1 MENPRSE
8 TNQPIPVGMYYFP
21 DTLHYGEKDLQTWLP
36 ELSAMG
42 ITSLIL
48 QADLQRAVPEAFI
61 HGLLSAGIEPV
72 IQYHL
77 QLSNP
82 PRPEDVQNVWEAYAH
97 WGVKKILFFDKPNDR
112 SVWTASAWAQQD
124 LIERFL
130 DRYIPL
136 ANLALDKGLI
146 PLFPPLQPGGS
157 YWDTAFLRAALVGLK
172 QREED
177 DLLDNLTLTAYSWEN
192 GCGLN
197 WGAGGAER
205 WPETRP
211 YFTPAHS
218 QDQRGFRCADWYTVV
233 AQAVLQKAPPV
244 IMLQAGSNPVA
255 PIDNP
260 ETHALLHLTIARL
273 TAGEEVTEPGNDQ
286 TTVEPLNTSVQAVYF
301 WLLACAETD
310 PQKASAW
317 FSDTEGAL

>member
-1 MENPRSE
+1 
-8 TNQPIPVGMYYFP
+8 
-21 DTLHYGEKDLQTWLP
+21 
-36 ELSAMG
+36 
-42 ITSLIL
+42 
-48 QADLQRAVPEAFI
+48 
-61 HGLLSAGIEPV
+61 
-72 IQYHL
+72 
-77 QLSNP
+77 
-82 PRPEDVQNVWEAYAH
+82 
-97 WGVKKILFFDKPNDR
+97 
-112 SVWTASAWAQQD
+112 
-124 LIERFL
+124 
-130 DRYIPL
+130 
-136 ANLALDKGLI
+136 
-146 PLFPPLQPGGS
+146 
-157 YWDTAFLRAALVGLK
+157 LK

-197 WGAGGAER
+197 WGAGGPER

-260 ETHALLHLTIARL
+260 ETHAQLHLTIARL
-273 TAGEEVTEPGNDQ
+273 TAEEEVTEPGNDQ
-286 TTVEPLNTSVQAVYF
+286 TTVEPLNPSVQAVYF

-317 FSDTEGAL
+317 FSDTEGALPIVTAFKERQNNSSIPVPAEEPVYQDHCPSTSFLLHHYLLLPSYEWGVADWHLDVVRGFIKKNQPTVGFSLAEASLASRVTVIGGSDLFPEDDLENLRLNGSFVERIEGDGTSIATQLAER